1 MDDTIPLWL
10 VNTLAFITV
19 FSMMTAI
26 GTTVTPSEC
35 LQHLRS
41 PSLLFRGLIS
51 VLVIVPVIG
60 FATTSAF
67 SLTLPEQV
75 GVVLMVIAPGAP
87 LALRRALAS
96 GGNAGFAPTLQ
107 ITVAIFAVP
116 AVPLWVLI
124 GNWIL
129 GTRGI
134 IDASTVARQVFLAQ
148 LLPLAMG
155 TVVKR
160 IAPVIGARIGRIL
173 GSAGAVLLMVLI
185 IGILVNVRYS
195 ILLMHFWS
203 IASAA
208 VITTVAI
215 AAGHLMGGALPE
227 IRHAMAIAGA
237 MRNVGL
243 ALLVASTNETPAVV
257 EVVIIA
263 YALTAII
270 IVSGYSVCWT
280 KKTAHSVFR
289 PGDLVECVTPFGDLV
304 AGFYTVESC
313 EDGFVTVAGIEGGWK
328 AARFKHAAIQEGP

>member
-19 FSMMTAI
+19 FSVMTAI

-60 FATTSAF
+60 LATTSAF

-75 GVVLMVIAPGAP
+75 GITLMVIAPGAP

-96 GGNAGFAPTLQ
+96 GGDAGFAPTLQ
-107 ITVAIFAVP
+107 ITVAILAVP
-116 AVPLWVLI
+116 AVPLGVLI
-124 GNWIL
+124 ANWIL

-134 IDASTVARQVFLAQ
+134 IDASAVARQVFLAQ

-155 TVVKR
+155 SMVKR
-160 IAPVIGARIGRIL
+160 LAPVIGVRIGRVLGRAGVIL
-173 GSAGAVLLMVLI
+173 LLAVI

-208 VITTVAI
+208 IITIAAI

-243 ALLVASTNETPAVV
+243 ALLVASANQTPAVV
-257 EVVIIA
+257 EVVIIS

-270 IVSGYSVCWT
+270 IVSGYIVWWT
-280 KKTAHSVFR
+280 KKTAHSV
-289 PGDLVECVTPFGDLV
+289 
-304 AGFYTVESC
+304 AGSS
-313 EDGFVTVAGIEGGWK
+313 I
-328 AARFKHAAIQEGP
+328 RR

>member
-19 FSMMTAI
+19 FSVMTAI

-51 VLVIVPVIG
+51 VLLIVPVIG

-75 GVVLMVIAPGAP
+75 GITLMVIAPGAP
-87 LALRRALAS
+87 LALRRALTS
-96 GGNAGFAPTLQ
+96 GGDAGFAPTLQ
-107 ITVAIFAVP
+107 ITIAILAVP

-129 GTRGI
+129 GTHGI
-134 IDASTVARQVFLAQ
+134 IDASAVARQVFLAQ

-155 TVVKR
+155 AMVKR
-160 IAPVIGARIGRIL
+160 LAPVIGARIGRVL
-173 GSAGAVLLMVLI
+173 GRAGVILLMTVL

-208 VITTVAI
+208 IITIAAI

-243 ALLVASTNETPAVV
+243 ALLVASANQVPAVV
-257 EVVIIA
+257 EVVIIS

-270 IVSGYSVCWT
+270 IVSGYIVWWT
-280 KKTAHSVFR
+280 KKTA
-289 PGDLVECVTPFGDLV
+289 DKV
-304 AGFYTVESC
+304 ASLS
-313 EDGFVTVAGIEGGWK
+313 I
-328 AARFKHAAIQEGP
+328 RR

>member
-1 MDDTIPLWL
+1 VDDTIPLWL

-19 FSMMTAI
+19 FSVMTAI

-41 PSLLFRGLIS
+41 PSLLSRGLIS

-60 FATTSAF
+60 FDTTSAF

-75 GVVLMVIAPGAP
+75 GITLMVIAPGAP

-96 GGNAGFAPTLQ
+96 GGDAGFAPTLQ
-107 ITVAIFAVP
+107 ITVAVLAVP
-116 AVPLWVLI
+116 AVPLWLLI

-134 IDASTVARQVFLAQ
+134 IDASAVARQVFLAQ

-155 TVVKR
+155 AMVKR
-160 IAPVIGARIGRIL
+160 LAPGIGVRIGRVL
-173 GSAGAVLLMVLI
+173 GRAGVVLLMAVLI
-185 IGILVNVRYS
+185 GIVVNVRYS

-208 VITTVAI
+208 IITITAI

-243 ALLVASTNETPAVV
+243 ALLVASANQVPAVV
-257 EVVIIA
+257 EVVIIS
-263 YALTAII
+263 YAVTAII
-270 IVSGYSVCWT
+270 IVSGYIVWWT
-280 KKTAHSVFR
+280 KTTAHTS
-289 PGDLVECVTPFGDLV
+289 PG
-304 AGFYTVESC
+304 
-313 EDGFVTVAGIEGGWK
+313 
-328 AARFKHAAIQEGP
+328 

>member
-19 FSMMTAI
+19 FSVMTAI

-75 GVVLMVIAPGAP
+75 GIILMVIAPGAP

-96 GGNAGFAPTLQ
+96 GGDAGFAPTLQ
-107 ITVAIFAVP
+107 ITIAILAVP

-134 IDASTVARQVFLAQ
+134 IDASAVARQVFLAQ

-155 TVVKR
+155 AMVKR
-160 IAPVIGARIGRIL
+160 LAPVIGARIGRVL
-173 GSAGAVLLMVLI
+173 GRAGVILLMTVL

-208 VITTVAI
+208 IITIAAI

-243 ALLVASTNETPAVV
+243 ALLVASANQTPAVV
-257 EVVIIA
+257 EVVIIS

-270 IVSGYSVCWT
+270 IVSGYIVWWT
-280 KKTAHSVFR
+280 KKTA
-289 PGDLVECVTPFGDLV
+289 DKV
-304 AGFYTVESC
+304 AGLS
-313 EDGFVTVAGIEGGWK
+313 I
-328 AARFKHAAIQEGP
+328 RR

>member
-1 MDDTIPLWL
+1 VDDTIPLWL

-19 FSMMTAI
+19 FSVMTAI

-75 GVVLMVIAPGAP
+75 GITLMVIAPGAP
-87 LALRRALAS
+87 LALRRALGS
-96 GGNAGFAPTLQ
+96 GGDAGFAPTLQ
-107 ITVAIFAVP
+107 ITVAILAVP

-134 IDASTVARQVFLAQ
+134 IDASAVARQVFLAQ

-155 TVVKR
+155 AMVKR
-160 IAPVIGARIGRIL
+160 LAPVIGARIGRVLGRAGVIL
-173 GSAGAVLLMVLI
+173 LMAVL

-208 VITTVAI
+208 IITIAAL
-215 AAGHLMGGALPE
+215 AAGHLMGGAMPE

-243 ALLVASTNETPAVV
+243 ALLVASANQTPAVV
-257 EVVIIA
+257 EVVIIS

-270 IVSGYSVCWT
+270 IVSGYIVWWT
-280 KKTAHSVFR
+280 KKAAHS
-289 PGDLVECVTPFGDLV
+289 G
-304 AGFYTVESC
+304 AGLS
-313 EDGFVTVAGIEGGWK
+313 I
-328 AARFKHAAIQEGP
+328 RR